1 MGRVPREQRFAR
13 TQEILAK
20 MIDSEPEQQSR
31 GKQPFFL
38 FFSGAATRD
47 CPGHCKSVP
56 PLFTTAPSRAAEKQ
70 KEDEEAVWVLYKQA
84 TPKRGSKQ
92 RRRGRARASS
102 VELVFAIN
110 FQFAIR

>member
-20 MIDSEPEQQSR
+20 MIASEPEQHSR
-31 GKQPFFL
+31 GNQPFFL

-92 RRRGRARASS
+92 RRRGPVCASD
-102 VELVFAIN
+102 LKIFFAIS
-110 FQFAIR
+110 